1 MAIED
6 NINPFPRGD
15 KNPQDVMGGFGSKS
29 QQMGKDTSVDSGRS
43 IGKDTSNNKTAQL
56 GIKARLK
63 DVDAEKIESIKLI
76 FKWFIYLIV
85 GVITLLLMVFFL
97 SVLFLDI
104 DYRKTSTFYYEYI
117 PLLARYIGTYGSMS
131 LTLSLF
137 LLIISGNLLRIGY
150 LILAMVFIAD
160 VMMFSILF
168 APYIVGFLQVYQQNL
183 ETNNILGKLLIRFFG
198 CYWLVKD
205 NIVVSIIAPITILI
219 ANGFYLSYIYQKWW
233 QERNK
238 YDIVDCVLVSYPIKF
253 NRLTTG
259 IVTDLKKKTYQKFQ
273 QITENRRKL
282 AENNKTLMLE
292 DKKNHSNPI
301 TEKPKEFVKKPDEL
315 EKKGLIP
322 SSIDVVNTN
331 NSKQNTSLRNE
342 VKEDK
347 PIVKEKPLVDI
358 AADNEIIKRSEQIRE
373 IVQDKRSKKISVV
386 NNEIMLNLGTRFVDE
401 PINIKL
407 EGHKTIMGMT
417 GMGKSKLM
425 LYLIGQMIQYSP
437 NEIQLILMC
446 GKEGLVFKHFLHL
459 PHILKLSKNKKDFT
473 ETVDLVC
480 KEQKKRFQILDEY
493 SLENIGQY
501 NKLCTPSNRIPY
513 IIFIIDEASYVF
525 SSDNYD
531 KTAIERLTAEIS
543 TMRAAG
549 IFMIFG
555 AQNPGA
561 DVIPKNVRAN
571 TPHSIVVP
579 CKNAQMSISACGI
592 AGGETLNSETY
603 EAMIV
608 SPEIRT
614 AGDKVVFNRAYV
626 DEDSILELVKQSET
640 KYGFNEELKKIHT
653 DSLKKR
659 ELLSQQI
666 TQPIDEPID
675 EGVKKLQYTTKETV
689 DNAKENVAKTETTE
703 TTETKEDDNESNH
716 KIANKKTQ
724 DEILLLHSQG
734 ESARNI
740 AAKLNSNYSAIQ
752 RTLVNMKKN
761 IEQLRV
767 AKLKNTEICEK
778 LGIRLKTL
786 IAYYQYSEKLENQ
799 I

>member
-1 MAIED
+1 
-6 NINPFPRGD
+6 
-15 KNPQDVMGGFGSKS
+15 
-29 QQMGKDTSVDSGRS
+29 
-43 IGKDTSNNKTAQL
+43 
-56 GIKARLK
+56 
-63 DVDAEKIESIKLI
+63 
-76 FKWFIYLIV
+76 
-85 GVITLLLMVFFL
+85 
-97 SVLFLDI
+97 
-104 DYRKTSTFYYEYI
+104 
-117 PLLARYIGTYGSMS
+117 
-131 LTLSLF
+131 
-137 LLIISGNLLRIGY
+137 
-150 LILAMVFIAD
+150 
-160 VMMFSILF
+160 
-168 APYIVGFLQVYQQNL
+168 
-183 ETNNILGKLLIRFFG
+183 
-198 CYWLVKD
+198 
-205 NIVVSIIAPITILI
+205 
-219 ANGFYLSYIYQKWW
+219 
-233 QERNK
+233 
-238 YDIVDCVLVSYPIKF
+238 
-253 NRLTTG
+253 
-259 IVTDLKKKTYQKFQ
+259 
-273 QITENRRKL
+273 
-282 AENNKTLMLE
+282 
-292 DKKNHSNPI
+292 
-301 TEKPKEFVKKPDEL
+301 
-315 EKKGLIP
+315 
-322 SSIDVVNTN
+322 
-331 NSKQNTSLRNE
+331 
-342 VKEDK
+342 
-347 PIVKEKPLVDI
+347 
-358 AADNEIIKRSEQIRE
+358 
-373 IVQDKRSKKISVV
+373 V

-480 KEQKKRFQILDEY
+480 KEQKKRFKILDEY
-493 SLENIGQY
+493 SLENIGEY
-501 NKLCTPSNRIPY
+501 NRLCTPSNRIPY

-689 DNAKENVAKTETTE
+689 DNAKENVLKIETIE
-703 TTETKEDDNESNH
+703 TTETKEDDNESNN